1 MVPAQT
7 TAWMRMA
14 FPERLAT
21 LRKAR
26 SMTQQS
32 LAEKTRIHVVQIRRY
47 EAGSSQPTLDA
58 IRKLALALNV
68 SADALVFDEKERDP
82 TKRLKLHFEA
92 VAQLPPEQQE
102 TIIELIDGML
112 LKHEAQRWGKPRRKA
127 G

>member
-1 MVPAQT
+1 
-7 TAWMRMA
+7 MA
-14 FPERLAT
+14 YPERLAA

-32 LAEKTRIHVVQIRRY
+32 LAEKTGIHVVQIRRY
-47 EAGSSQPTLDA
+47 EAGVSQPTLDA

-82 TKRLKLHFEA
+82 VKKLKLHFEA

-112 LKHEAQRWGKPRRKA
+112 LKHEAQRWTRPRRA
-127 G
+127 RA